1 MKTKEILKPILTGI
15 FLLLFASSGG
25 LAAPNSSLIEELSVV
40 DAFHPPGEGDPV
52 NLYNEWHYFNVI
64 DEEQNL
70 SVTLTFKLN
79 GPVNASEVI
88 LGYSADAANATNATN
103 ATSAANATNAT
114 NVTTGFFYG
123 VYPLDPEVVEYS
135 SESPNVTISNSS
147 VTLTDQGYD
156 VHVESDDGTKVFD
169 ALFVPEVEPSP
180 EYNISGVPEP
190 ESETNGLITSAKM
203 TVNGTL
209 TADGQTYA
217 FDQRRG
223 YHDHNWGYWSWD
235 SDFGWERGQVI
246 QLNSSSNGSEV
257 GEYSFSF
264 GNITNASHTQSVFSL
279 LSVWKGEN
287 IVASFSGDE
296 LKIEHNL
303 TSFNET
309 FPIPVQG
316 IALPIASFPL
326 PVETNVSAS
335 NATAPDANNLEIGF
349 NTEQSVLVPIVI
361 VDENESVKFRV
372 LWGMIGNYQ
381 VNGTIGGE
389 PVSYTADG
397 FMEYVSGMP
406 VSPVAL

>member
-15 FLLLFASSGG
+15 FLLLFVSNVG
-25 LAAPNSSLIEELSVV
+25 LGALNSSLIEELSVV

-70 SVTLTFKLN
+70 SVTCTFKLN
-79 GPVNASEVI
+79 GALNASEVM
-88 LGYSADAANATNATN
+88 LGYS
-103 ATSAANATNAT
+103 ANATNAT
-114 NVTTGFFYG
+114 NVTTGLFYG
-123 VYPLDPEVVEYS
+123 VYPLVPGVVEYS

-147 VTLTDQGYD
+147 VTLTDQGY
-156 VHVESDDGTKVFD
+156 VVYVESDDGTKVFD

-180 EYNISGVPEP
+180 AYNISGVPVP
-190 ESETNGLITSAKM
+190 GTETNGLITSAKM

-209 TADGQTYA
+209 TVDGQTYA

-246 QLNSSSNGSEV
+246 QLNSSSNESEV
-257 GEYSFSF
+257 GEYSLSF
-264 GNITNASHTQSVFSL
+264 GNITNASHTQSAFSL

-287 IVASFSGDE
+287 ITASFSGDE

-309 FPIPVQG
+309 FPIPDQG
-316 IALPIASFPL
+316 IGLPIASFPL
-326 PVETNVSAS
+326 PVDTSISAS
-335 NATAPDANNLEIGF
+335 NALSPDANNLEIGF

-361 VDENESVKFRV
+361 VDESGNVKFRV

-381 VNGTIGGE
+381 VNGTIGGD

>member
-1 MKTKEILKPILTGI
+1 M
-15 FLLLFASSGG
+15 FVSNVG

-52 NLYNEWHYFNVI
+52 NFYNEWHYFSVI

-70 SVTLTFKLN
+70 SVTCTFKLN
-79 GPVNASEVI
+79 GPINASEVM
-88 LGYSADAANATNATN
+88 LGYSTDAAYATNATN
-103 ATSAANATNAT
+103 ATGAANATNAT

-123 VYPLDPEVVEYS
+123 VYPLVPGVVEYS
-135 SESPNVTISNSS
+135 SESPNVTISNST
-147 VTLTDQGYD
+147 VTLTDEGYD

-169 ALFVPEVEPSP
+169 AFFVPEVEPSP
-180 EYNISGVPEP
+180 VYNISGVPEP
-190 ESETNGLITSAKM
+190 ESELYGLITSAKM

-209 TADGQTYA
+209 TVDGQEYA

-235 SDFGWERGQVI
+235 SDFGWERGQVT
-246 QLNSSSNGSEV
+246 QLNSSSNESEV
-257 GEYSFSF
+257 GEYSISF
-264 GNITNASHTQSVFSL
+264 GNITNASHTQSAFSL

-309 FPIPVQG
+309 FPIPDQG
-316 IALPIASFPL
+316 IALHIASFPL
-326 PVETNVSAS
+326 PVETSVSAS

-361 VDENESVKFRV
+361 VDESGNVKFRA
-372 LWGMIGNYQ
+372 LWGLIGNYQ

-406 VSPVAL
+406 VSPVALQAELSSG

>member
-15 FLLLFASSGG
+15 FLLLFVSNVG
-25 LAAPNSSLIEELSVV
+25 LGALNSSLIEELSVV

-70 SVTLTFKLN
+70 SVTCTFKLN
-79 GPVNASEVI
+79 GALNASEVM
-88 LGYSADAANATNATN
+88 LGYSANATNATN
-103 ATSAANATNAT
+103 AT
-114 NVTTGFFYG
+114 TGLFYG
-123 VYPLDPEVVEYS
+123 VYPLVPGVVEYS

-147 VTLTDQGYD
+147 VTLTDQGY
-156 VHVESDDGTKVFD
+156 VVYVESDDGTKVFD

-180 EYNISGVPEP
+180 AYNISGVPVP
-190 ESETNGLITSAKM
+190 GTETNGLITSAKM

-209 TADGQTYA
+209 TVDGQTYA

-246 QLNSSSNGSEV
+246 QLNSSSNESEV
-257 GEYSFSF
+257 GEYSISF
-264 GNITNASHTQSVFSL
+264 GNITDASHTQSAFSL

-287 IVASFSGDE
+287 ITASFSGDE

-309 FPIPVQG
+309 FPIPDQG
-316 IALPIASFPL
+316 IGLPIASFPL
-326 PVETNVSAS
+326 PVDTSISAS
-335 NATAPDANNLEIGF
+335 NVLSPDANNLEIGF

-361 VDENESVKFRV
+361 VDESGNVKFRV

-381 VNGTIGGE
+381 VNGTIGGD